1 MPSPFPGMDPYIES
15 TGIWSS
21 FHHAFINACHDQLN
35 QRLPADYIAAIEE
48 RVLMV
53 SESEAATRSRAAE
66 PDVAVL
72 HAGSGGSFRRAVTP
86 GQVTATLDPVTLP
99 QPIELLDVPTQL
111 YIRVVHLPEQRLVTD
126 FELLSPA
133 NKKRGGDDRAA
144 YLSRRQDL
152 LRHEVNL
159 VEVDLLLAGDRL
171 PMRAPLP
178 TGDYYMFLTRWQT
191 NGHCDVYAWSLHQAL
206 PTIPIPLRT
215 EDGDIGLDLAATFAQ
230 TYERGRY
237 DRLLSYG
244 PPPPI
249 LSDQDRAWVT
259 ERLTAR
265 PR

>member
-35 QRLPADYIAAIEE
+35 QRLPAQYIAAIEE

-53 SESEAATRSRAAE
+53 SDAESASRSRAAE

-72 HAGSGGSFRRAVTP
+72 HAGAAPAGQRRSP
-86 GQVTATLDPVTLP
+86 GTQVVATLEPVTVP
-99 QPIELLDVPTQL
+99 QPVELLDVPTQL
-111 YIRVVHLPEQRLVTD
+111 YIRVVHWPEHRLVTD
-126 FELLSPA
+126 FELLSPT
-133 NKKRGGDDRAA
+133 NKKRGADDRAA

-159 VEVDLLLAGDRL
+159 VEVDLLIGGERL
-171 PMRAPLP
+171 PMRGPLP
-178 TGDYYMFLTRWQT
+178 AGEYFAFLTRWQT
-191 NGHCDVYAWSLHQAL
+191 SGHCDVYAWSIRQPL

-215 EDGDIGLDLAATFAQ
+215 EDGEVGLDLAAAFLQ

-237 DRLLSYG
+237 SRLLSYNE
-244 PPPPI
+244 PPVLLAEDNRQWAI
-249 LSDQDRAWVT
+249 QRAAEV
-259 ERLTAR
+259 RN
-265 PR
+265 